1 LFDNLDTTHLTG
13 HIPTDVQ
20 FIKDNLSID
29 DKEFFRRAM
38 ANIMSEGNARIDL
51 LTGEELNSYDETNK

>member
-1 LFDNLDTTHLTG
+1 LLDNLDTKYLTG
-13 HIPTDVQ
+13 DIAKDVQ
-20 FIKDNLSID
+20 FIKDSLSID

-51 LTGEELNSYDETNK
+51 LTGEELEQL

>member
-1 LFDNLDTTHLTG
+1 MFEKLDTTHLTG
-13 HIPTDVQ
+13 DISKDVQ

-29 DKEFFRRAM
+29 DAEFFRRAM

-51 LTGEELNSYDETNK
+51 LTGEEMEQL